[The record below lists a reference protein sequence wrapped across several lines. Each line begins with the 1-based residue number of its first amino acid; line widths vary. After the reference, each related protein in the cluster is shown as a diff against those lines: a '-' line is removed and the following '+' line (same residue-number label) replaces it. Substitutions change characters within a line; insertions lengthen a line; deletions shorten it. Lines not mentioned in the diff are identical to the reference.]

1 LTALIRS
8 RATSAHWRSTA
19 SDWLAAAV
27 IFTLPWST
35 SATSILIVA
44 WLVVVVPSLD
54 GQTVRQHLTT
64 PAVYLPIVLWLM
76 ACVGMLWADV
86 SWATRLDGLRAFHKL
101 LLIPLLMI
109 QFSRSENGL
118 KVVSAFLLS
127 SILLLF
133 YSWASLKW
141 PSLIWGR
148 TTTVGRVPGVP
159 IKDYIYQSLCFVLS
173 VYVLI
178 HLAISM
184 QRNRRYGFAMAAC
197 ALVVLFLANMAY
209 VATARTAL
217 LLLPILLL
225 LVGYQRIGWRGSAAL
240 LTAAALLA
248 GVAWATSPYLR
259 ERVDSLIQNTKHFDP
274 NTTYFDPTA
283 DTSET
288 QRIDFW
294 RKSIESISEAPILGH
309 GTGYIRDALAEP
321 RPEDKKASLV
331 VGNPHNQT
339 FAVGIQLG
347 FVGIAILFAMWFAHA
362 WLFVGS
368 GWTSWLGFM
377 VVLQNIVASLFNSH
391 LSDFTAGWLY
401 VLGVGI
407 LGGTVLR
414 SRRSHSAA
422 RQIAKVGAPQEL
434 SHSNA

>member
-1 LTALIRS
+1 MATLSRS
-8 RATSAHWRSTA
+8 DVVAAAPWRSTA
-19 SDWLAAAV
+19 SDWLAAAA

-44 WLVVVVPSLD
+44 WMVVVVPALD
-54 GQTVRQHLTT
+54 WQTARRHLTM
-64 PAVYLPIVLWLM
+64 PAVYLPVVLWLM
-76 ACVGMLWADV
+76 ACAGMLWADT

-109 QFSRSENGL
+109 QFSRSDNGL
-118 KVVSAFLLS
+118 KVVGAFLLS
-127 SILLLF
+127 STLLLF

-148 TTTVGRVPGVP
+148 MTATGRMPGVP

-173 VYVLI
+173 VCVLV
-178 HLAISM
+178 HLVISM
-184 QRNRRYGFAMAAC
+184 ERNRRYGFAFAAC
-197 ALVVLFLANMAY
+197 LLIALFLANMVY

-217 LLLPILLL
+217 IVLPVLLL
-225 LVGYQRIGWRGSAAL
+225 LIGYQRIGWRGSAVL
-240 LTAAALLA
+240 LTTAALLG
-248 GVAWATSPYLR
+248 GVAWTTSPYLR
-259 ERVDSLIQNTKHFDP
+259 MRVHDLIQNTRNFH
-274 NTTYFDPTA
+274 PTD
-283 DTSET
+283 DTSEA
-288 QRIDFW
+288 QRIEFW
-294 RKSIESISEAPILGH
+294 RKSITSIGKAPIFGH
-309 GTGYIRDALAEP
+309 GTGYIRDAMAEA
-321 RPEDKKASLV
+321 RDGDKGAAAIV
-331 VGNPHNQT
+331 IDNPHNQT

-347 FVGIAILFAMWFAHA
+347 FVGIAILFAMWLAHA

-377 VVLQNIVASLFNSH
+377 VVLQNFVASLFNSH

-414 SRRSHSAA
+414 LRRAEA
-422 RQIAKVGAPQEL
+422 PRRQIANVRAPQEL
-434 SHSNA
+434 SHCNA